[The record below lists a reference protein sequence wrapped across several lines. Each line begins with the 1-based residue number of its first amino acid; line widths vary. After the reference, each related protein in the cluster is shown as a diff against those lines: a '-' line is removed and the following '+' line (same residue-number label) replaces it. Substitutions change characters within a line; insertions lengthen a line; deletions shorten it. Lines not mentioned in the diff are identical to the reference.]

1 MKQPPRNEEA
11 PGAGTPGASKAEQ
24 TNDQRKAHMDESST
38 NTAMIAI
45 GTASIGGQ
53 AIETVNARELHAF
66 LEIGKRFTT
75 WLQDRI
81 EQYGFVEGRDFLPI
95 LGKTPNGGRPSKEY
109 HLSLDMA
116 KELSMVERNEKGK
129 QARQY
134 FIECERRAK
143 EITPQLPQTMA
154 EALRLA
160 ADQAERLEQQ
170 ERALQEAAPKVD
182 FANQVEVAPDA
193 ITVGQAAKTIGTGR
207 TRLFSFL
214 RHHGWV
220 NRRNEPY
227 QAKIEAGLMDVKVGH
242 WEHPEKGLQENITA
256 LVTGKGLVRLQK
268 LWSQQR
274 RDAA

>member
-1 MKQPPRNEEA
+1 MR
-11 PGAGTPGASKAEQ
+11 
-24 TNDQRKAHMDESST
+24 DSSS
-38 NTAMIAI
+38 NAAIIAI

-66 LEIGKRFTT
+66 LGVGRDFTS
-75 WLQDRI
+75 WIKSRI
-81 EQYGFVEGRDFLPI
+81 AQYGFAEGGDFVVLVAAPQ
-95 LGKTPNGGRPSKEY
+95 NGGAGNRGVRTEY

-129 QARQY
+129 QARRY

-143 EITPQLPQTMA
+143 DVTPLLPQTMA

-170 ERALQEAAPKVD
+170 ERALQAAAPKVA
-182 FANQVEVAPDA
+182 FAKQVEISHDA

-207 TRLFSFL
+207 NRLFSFL

-227 QAKIEAGLMDVKVGH
+227 QAKIEMGLMDVKVGH

-256 LVTGKGLVRLQK
+256 LVTGKGLIKLQK
-268 LWSQQR
+268 LWDEQKEV
-274 RDAA
+274 AA

>member
-1 MKQPPRNEEA
+1 MK
-11 PGAGTPGASKAEQ
+11 
-24 TNDQRKAHMDESST
+24 DST

-45 GTASIGGQ
+45 GAASIGGQ
-53 AIETVNARELHAF
+53 AIETVYARELHAF
-66 LEIGKRFTT
+66 LEVGRDFTS
-75 WLQDRI
+75 WIKSRI
-81 EQYGFVEGRDFLPI
+81 DQYGFVEGSDYVVQVAAPQ
-95 LGKTPNGGRPSKEY
+95 NGGAGNRGVRTEY

-143 EITPQLPQTMA
+143 QVAPQLPQTMA

-170 ERALQEAAPKVD
+170 ERALQEAAPKVA

-193 ITVGQAAKTIGTGR
+193 ITVGQATKTIGTGR

-268 LWSQQR
+268 LWAERQES
-274 RDAA
+274 AA

>member
-1 MKQPPRNEEA
+1 
-11 PGAGTPGASKAEQ
+11 
-24 TNDQRKAHMDESST
+24 MDESST

>member
-1 MKQPPRNEEA
+1 MKN
-11 PGAGTPGASKAEQ
+11 
-24 TNDQRKAHMDESST
+24 ST
-38 NTAMIAI
+38 TTAIIAI

-53 AIETVNARELHAF
+53 TIETVNARDLHDF
-66 LEIGKRFTT
+66 LEVGKRFTT
-75 WLQDRI
+75 WMQDRI
-81 EQYGFVEGRDFLPI
+81 QQYGFVEGQDFLPV
-95 LGKTPNGGRPSKEY
+95 LGESSGGRPSTEY

-143 EITPQLPQTMA
+143 EAAPQLPQSMA

-160 ADQAERLEQQ
+160 ADQAERLERQ
-170 ERALQEAAPKVD
+170 ERALQEAAPKVA
-182 FANQVEVAPDA
+182 FANQVEISHDA

-227 QAKIEAGLMDVKVGH
+227 QSKIESGLMDVKVGH

-256 LVTGKGLVRLQK
+256 LVTGKGLIRLQK
-268 LWSQQR
+268 LWEQER
-274 RDAA
+274 GDAA